1 MLQLDKETI
10 LLNKI
15 AQSLDTIEAGVLL
28 YDGSKKAQ
36 KKNLYLALEFC
47 LSQSKPSKKHIKK
60 GMELANTDYPTFTI
74 KEQSGQ
80 LFNAVFDPKNE
91 IEYRE
96 AFIIMLFIFRESDS
110 YIRNTRC
117 KNGCN
122 HPWHNLT

>member
-15 AQSLDTIEAGVLL
+15 AQSLATIEAGVLL
-28 YDGSKKAQ
+28 YDELKKAQ

-47 LSQSKPSKKHIKK
+47 LSQSKPSKKHLQK

-74 KEQSGQ
+74 KEQSDQ
-80 LFNAVFDPKNE
+80 LFNTIFDPRNE
-91 IEYRE
+91 LEYRE

-110 YIRNTRC
+110 NIRHTRC
-117 KNGCN
+117 KNGCY